1 MLLVFHYL
9 FGTFPDQFFL
19 LLQSSLYSQQAWI
32 FQLNIQIPASP
43 QYHGGVTVHTDTW
56 IKACLLALITN
67 ITPLPVQKTACNL
80 PVTKFACKQPTKLG
94 AEKSHKTFFIGV
106 TKSMPCLIS
115 QSYFYIIKLFSCY
128 VKNTC
133 VYNLPG
139 FHYAPSHKSGPGAGK
154 GLAW

>member
-1 MLLVFHYL
+1 MN
-9 FGTFPDQFFL
+9 FPTQYTNTSI
-19 LLQSSLYSQQAWI
+19 SSVPRWGHCAHRHMNKSMSSSINY
-32 FQLNIQIPASP
+32 
-43 QYHGGVTVHTDTW
+43 QYHTTPSS
-56 IKACLLALITN
+56 KNCMQFACYKN
-67 ITPLPVQKTACNL
+67 HSC
-80 PVTKFACKQPTKLG
+80 CKQPTKLG